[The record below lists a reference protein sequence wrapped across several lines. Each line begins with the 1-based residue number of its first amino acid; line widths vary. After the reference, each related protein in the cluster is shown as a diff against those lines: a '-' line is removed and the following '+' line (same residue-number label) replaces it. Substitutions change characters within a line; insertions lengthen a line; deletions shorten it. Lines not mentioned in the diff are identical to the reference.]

1 MTCTKVFLLR
11 TALALLLIP
20 SFWTITAGTASA
32 GGWVKVGKG
41 HEMSG
46 PLFGWPQSYKY
57 PTLSRDTR
65 TLSPTVC
72 RGIIWRDFQRGGS
85 RSVRSEFIVPGNR
98 GLFVSAQPG
107 RLLGLYVKGRFWC
120 PTFRQGRPS
129 SRRREIVDLDTRR
142 TAISSFVLR
151 YCSVVTSILPF
162 PALLTISEGFIS
174 RLRGT
179 LSQSHRCLIA

>member
-1 MTCTKVFLLR
+1 
-11 TALALLLIP
+11 
-20 SFWTITAGTASA
+20 
-32 GGWVKVGKG
+32 VKVGKG